1 MNNNLLLL
9 IIVTLA
15 YAGYNLFIKLASSQ
29 NFNNTNSIA
38 ATLCLQIFA
47 LIVTSIF
54 SVYLFSKGERI
65 FVLPSKVYIYAIFA
79 GISIGFAEIGYFYLF
94 NASNPNGASNAN
106 TAIPV
111 ILGGTILIT
120 MIFSFYIFRESF
132 NYQKI
137 FGTFF
142 IIFGIC
148 LVLINNDNN

>member
-1 MNNNLLLL
+1 MTNNLPLL
-9 IIVTLA
+9 IIVTLS

-29 NFNNTNSIA
+29 NINNTNSIA
-38 ATLCLQIFA
+38 ATLSLQIFA

-65 FVLPSKVYIYAIFA
+65 FVLPSKSYLYAIFG

-94 NASNPNGASNAN
+94 NAANPNGPLNAN

-120 MIFSFYIFRESF
+120 MIFSFYIFRESY

-137 FGTFF
+137 LGTLF
-142 IIFGIC
+142 IIIGIY
-148 LVLINNDNN
+148 LVLIKNNN

>member
-1 MNNNLLLL
+1 MNNVLKSINPFDGKRIETHSLMKAKDVLQS
-9 IIVTLA
+9 I
-15 YAGYNLFIKLASSQ
+15 NDSQ
-29 NFNNTNSIA
+29 AAFTKWRVFSI
-38 ATLCLQIFA
+38 
-47 LIVTSIF
+47 
-54 SVYLFSKGERI
+54 GERI

-120 MIFSFYIFRESF
+120 MIFSFYIFREAF

-137 FGTFF
+137 IGTFF

-148 LVLINNDNN
+148 LVLINNNNN

>member
-1 MNNNLLLL
+1 MINNLLLL
-9 IIVTLA
+9 IIVTLS

-29 NFNNTNSIA
+29 NINNTNSIA
-38 ATLCLQIFA
+38 ATLSLQIFA

-65 FVLPSKVYIYAIFA
+65 FVLPSKAYLYAIFA

-94 NASNPNGASNAN
+94 NAANPNGPLNAN

-120 MIFSFYIFRESF
+120 MIFSFYIFRESY
-132 NYQKI
+132 NYHKI
-137 FGTFF
+137 LGTLF
-142 IIFGIC
+142 IIFGIY
-148 LVLINNDNN
+148 LVLIKNNN

>member
-1 MNNNLLLL
+1 MTNNLPLL
-9 IIVTLA
+9 IIVTLS

-29 NFNNTNSIA
+29 NTNNTNSIA
-38 ATLCLQIFA
+38 ATLSLQIIA

-65 FVLPSKVYIYAIFA
+65 FVLTSKTYLHAIFA

-94 NASNPNGASNAN
+94 NASNPNGPLTAN

-120 MIFSFYIFRESF
+120 MIFSFYIFRESY

-137 FGTFF
+137 LGTLF
-142 IIFGIC
+142 IIIGIY
-148 LVLINNDNN
+148 LVLIKNNN

>member
-1 MNNNLLLL
+1 MINNLLLL
-9 IIVTLA
+9 VIVTVS

-29 NFNNTNSIA
+29 NINNTNSIA
-38 ATLCLQIFA
+38 ATLSLQIIA

-65 FVLPSKVYIYAIFA
+65 FVLTSKTYLHAIFA

-94 NASNPNGASNAN
+94 NASNPNGPLTAN

-120 MIFSFYIFRESF
+120 MIFSFYIFRESY

-137 FGTFF
+137 LGTLF
-142 IIFGIC
+142 IIIEIY
-148 LVLINNDNN
+148 LVLIKNNN